1 MPNFDLAQ
9 DILDIISNRS
19 VPVIQIYY
27 LDQVKL
33 PEASPATAAVCLI
46 AAAILLAAAI
56 RQGEWKRFVLRL
68 YPR

>member
-1 MPNFDLAQ
+1 LNAPLHGPDALSGGEFG
-9 DILDIISNRS
+9 
-19 VPVIQIYY
+19 
-27 LDQVKL
+27 
-33 PEASPATAAVCLI
+33 PEASPATVAVCLI